1 MGDIAIVKTAHH
13 MDDGIGGA
21 DIAEKLVAQP
31 LSFGGPLYQACN
43 VDKFDDSGGDLFGL
57 MNLCQPVQSLIRY
70 GDSTHIG
77 IDGTKRIVGGFR
89 SGVGDGIE
97 QRALAHIGKPH
108 DT

>member
-1 MGDIAIVKTAHH
+1 
-13 MDDGIGGA
+13 
-21 DIAEKLVAQP
+21 
-31 LSFGGPLYQACN
+31 
-43 VDKFDDSGGDLFGL
+43 